1 MSSIGWPRSSAA
13 EPIAR
18 KGRAVRLSPI
28 LGIPRP
34 GGTVPSTH
42 VAFALTIGVPLARH
56 RVTRSAPGMYPLL
69 VTLVIVAT
77 ANHLIDAVSGGLAAA
92 PSEATA

>member
-1 MSSIGWPRSSAA
+1 LGSR
-13 EPIAR
+13 
-18 KGRAVRLSPI
+18 GR
-28 LGIPRP
+28 

-42 VAFALTIGVPLARH
+42 VAFALMIGVPLARLGRH

-92 PSEATA
+92 PSEAAA

>member
-1 MSSIGWPRSSAA
+1 
-13 EPIAR
+13 
-18 KGRAVRLSPI
+18 
-28 LGIPRP
+28 
-34 GGTVPSTH
+34 
-42 VAFALTIGVPLARH
+42 
-56 RVTRSAPGMYPLL
+56 LL